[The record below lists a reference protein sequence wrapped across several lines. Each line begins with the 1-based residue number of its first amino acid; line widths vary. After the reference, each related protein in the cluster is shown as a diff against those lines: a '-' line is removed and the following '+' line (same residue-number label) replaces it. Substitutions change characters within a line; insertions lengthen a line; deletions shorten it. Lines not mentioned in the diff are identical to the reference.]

1 MKKITVKKPLM
12 LLVLASSFAGCKGE
26 NEEIHD
32 VEYYYKNFD
41 ECKKQVE
48 KCQNNPGKLEDTPN
62 CKNAKA
68 AYHKRLIFGDGTGK
82 MPDME
87 KVMEK
92 AVQEWRGKK

>member
-1 MKKITVKKPLM
+1 MKKPLM
-12 LLVLASSFAGCKGE
+12 LLVLASSLVGCK
-26 NEEIHD
+26 EEATHD

-68 AYHKRLIFGDGTGK
+68 AYHKRLIYGDGTGK
-82 MPDME
+82 MPDMGS
-87 KVMEK
+87 VMEK
-92 AVQEWRGKK
+92 AVQEWRGKKKKD

>member
-1 MKKITVKKPLM
+1 MKKPLM
-12 LLVLASSFAGCKGE
+12 LLVLASSLVGCQ
-26 NEEIHD
+26 EEATHD

-68 AYHKRLIFGDGTGK
+68 AYHKRLIYGDGMGK

-87 KVMEK
+87 AVMEK
-92 AVQEWRGKK
+92 AVQEWRGKKKKD

>member
-1 MKKITVKKPLM
+1 MRKITMKKSLM
-12 LLVLASSFAGCKGE
+12 ILIVSSSLVGCKGE

-82 MPDME
+82 MPT
-87 KVMEK
+87 KWAK
-92 AVQEWRGKK
+92 

>member
-1 MKKITVKKPLM
+1 MKKITTKKPWM
-12 LLVLASSFAGCKGE
+12 FLVLACSLVGCKGE

-32 VEYYYKNFD
+32 VDYYYKNFD

-68 AYHKRLIFGDGTGK
+68 AYHKRAFTSDDSTFKTPEMSIK
-82 MPDME
+82 
-87 KVMEK
+87 
-92 AVQEWRGKK
+92 

>member
-1 MKKITVKKPLM
+1 MKKPLM
-12 LLVLASSFAGCKGE
+12 LLVLASSLVGCQ
-26 NEEIHD
+26 EEATHD
-32 VEYYYKNFD
+32 VEYYYKNFE

-68 AYHKRLIFGDGTGK
+68 AYHKRLIYGDGMGK

-87 KVMEK
+87 AVMEK
-92 AVQEWRGKK
+92 AVQEWRGKKKKD